1 MGGGRYRTITSA
13 RVGACAPFRHSCVGR
28 NPPCTHP
35 DIGGGEHRLGGPS
48 GCCDASDAGGRLGS
62 CLRRNDE
69 WGAGMTGGGAG
80 MARVGGDG
88 GVWRRRWR
96 VGGDGV
102 RVCSGLF
109 RFVRGVLGWG
119 AGMAEGLTVASFWQ
133 PLSTPVNLVST
144 SVKFWQALARLGSCL
159 RRNDGRGARRRCC
172 GERGMVRNLC
182 SVVSVA
188 GIGGSGGVCGRK
200 FGRVPACAGMT
211 EEGAGMT
218 WRGCRND
225 GEGCVGSCLR
235 RNDGRGARVPACA
248 GMTERGRQ
256 E

>member
-102 RVCSGLF
+102 RVLFFFGVFGGDPRGVPIWSGRSAVFGFVQGCSGLF
-109 RFVRGVLGWG
+109 GVCWG
-119 AGMAEGLTVASFWQ
+119 
-133 PLSTPVNLVST
+133 
-144 SVKFWQALARLGSCL
+144 
-159 RRNDGRGARRRCC
+159 GAREWRR
-172 GERGMVRNLC
+172 G
-182 SVVSVA
+182 
-188 GIGGSGGVCGRK
+188 
-200 FGRVPACAGMT
+200 
-211 EEGAGMT
+211 
-218 WRGCRND
+218 
-225 GEGCVGSCLR
+225 
-235 RNDGRGARVPACA
+235 
-248 GMTERGRQ
+248 
-256 E
+256 